1 MEFVGF
7 TGGPFAEN
15 AWLVANP
22 AAGTAVVVDP
32 GGGAPELLDEIER
45 RDLEPVAI
53 LLTHAHLDHVDG
65 IPAVRERYPDLP
77 VWLHPD
83 DRDLYEGVPR
93 QAAWF
98 GLVPPRLPPVD
109 HHLVAGT
116 EWSGGGITLQVR
128 FAPGHAPGHVI
139 FVAPDDGVALVGD
152 VIFQGSIGRTD
163 LPGGDFHRL
172 MDSIRGEVLA
182 LPDETRLLTGHGP
195 ETTVA
200 RERNTNPFLVEN
212 LRGGLA

>member
-15 AWLVANP
+15 AWLVVNP
-22 AAGTAVVVDP
+22 AARTAVIVDP
-32 GGGAPELLDEIER
+32 GGGAPELLDEVER
-45 RDLEPVAI
+45 RGVEPVAI

-65 IPAVRERYPDLP
+65 IPAVLERHPELP

-83 DRDLYEGVPR
+83 DRALYDGVPR
-93 QAAWF
+93 QASWF
-98 GLVPPRLPPVD
+98 GLVPPRLPPVSGE
-109 HHLVAGT
+109 LVAGDDWT
-116 EWSGGGITLQVR
+116 GGGITLRVR

-139 FVAPDDGVALVGD
+139 FVAPDEGVALVGD

-163 LPGGDFHRL
+163 LPGGDFHGL
-172 MDSIRGEVLA
+172 MDSIRREVLT
-182 LPDETRLLTGHGP
+182 LPAETRLLPGHGP
-195 ETTVA
+195 ETTVGH
-200 RERNTNPFLVEN
+200 ERDTNPFLVEN